1 MSTDKG
7 RQPEKLSPMQGS
19 PGKTTT
25 ESQPLTT
32 MQSPPKV
39 ETPKLSPM
47 QTGPTTSQQPQL
59 VKPKPTMPSSVKP
72 FTELDVHPQV
82 QEQGYPLGFSSMK
95 DFRDKTRTIAENN
108 RDGTVIVSGSSVTGY
123 SFKKGTAFSSKS
135 DVDVGVMLPRDSQT
149 WNQVN
154 QHDFPGRG
162 TTQQRVEWH
171 HQDGMGGRESGVKFF
186 DGESEPDRSYIVRP
200 HTPPRERRTPLDTDR
215 PTVKEKAWAE
225 ERRQSKSNSKQGGY
239 GGSGSTKK
247 RTY

>member
-1 MSTDKG
+1 MLGTSGKAKTTSPGLSTFESPPKTTPPKLSEPLVVPKPS
-7 RQPEKLSPMQGS
+7 PEKLELSSMQG
-19 PGKTTT
+19 
-25 ESQPLTT
+25 
-32 MQSPPKV
+32 
-39 ETPKLSPM
+39 
-47 QTGPTTSQQPQL
+47 GPTTSQPQL
-59 VKPKPTMPSSVKP
+59 VKPKPMPSSVKP

-95 DFRDKTRTIAENN
+95 DFRDKTRGIAENN

-123 SFKKGTAFSSKS
+123 SYKKGTAFSSAS
-135 DVDVGVMLPRDSQT
+135 DIDVGVMLPKESQT
-149 WNQVN
+149 WGDVN
-154 QHDFPGRG
+154 RSGFPGSR

-215 PTVKEKAWAE
+215 PTAKEKAWAE
-225 ERRQSKSNSKQGGY
+225 ERRQAKTSSKQGGY